1 MPRPEPKGQK
11 LTGKSG
17 QANGRS
23 NFNIRELSQKIKID
37 LGMTYK
43 FRTNENGIY
52 VRTADDKNITTAQVD
67 EIELIVDQLNANPP
81 VREEMVNPLTIQE
94 ITALRALLG

>member
-1 MPRPEPKGQK
+1 MARPEPKG
-11 LTGKSG
+11 LNLVGKSG

-23 NFNIRELSQKIKID
+23 NFNIRELSQKIKAD
-37 LGMTYK
+37 LGKVYK

-52 VRTADDKNITTAQVD
+52 VRTANDEKITSAQAD
-67 EIELIVDQLNANPP
+67 EIELIIDQLNANPP
-81 VREEMVNPLTIQE
+81 VREEPVEELSNNE